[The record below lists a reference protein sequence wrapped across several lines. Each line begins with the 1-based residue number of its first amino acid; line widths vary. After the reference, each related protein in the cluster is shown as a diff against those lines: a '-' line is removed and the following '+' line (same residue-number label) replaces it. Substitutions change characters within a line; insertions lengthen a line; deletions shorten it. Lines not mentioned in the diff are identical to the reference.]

1 VQQILYRKKK
11 EESTNF
17 LFKKLP
23 NLIEIRGRVEQATFC
38 INQHFIFTF
47 LN

>member
-1 VQQILYRKKK
+1 VKQILYRKKK
-11 EESTNF
+11 KESTNF

-23 NLIEIRGRVEQATFC
+23 NQIEIRGRVEQATLC